1 MRKKRKFQH
10 IALKVILRVILP
22 AYLTLI
28 GLGIIGVVIQLVKD
42 SSSFDFGLY

>member
-1 MRKKRKFQH
+1 MRKRKFQH
-10 IALKVILRVILP
+10 IALKIIVKVILP

-28 GLGIIGVVIQLVKD
+28 GLGVIGVIIQLVKD

>member
-1 MRKKRKFQH
+1 MKKRKFQH
-10 IALKVILRVILP
+10 IALKVIVKVIIP

-28 GLGIIGVVIQLVKD
+28 GLGVIGVIIQLVKD